1 MSLRPAALNDERL
14 ITEIKFEQETMKPG
28 KILRNDSEG
37 TKPRL
42 GFSWLHGFLL
52 NQTSLERGA
61 ASLVFLFVLAAGPAP
76 ASAAEPV
83 AIPAAKPSR
92 MDTRAPATAARSDSS
107 VAPAATFD
115 TFRVVSERNIF
126 NPNRTGRREH
136 TTEEQPPRMDVIS
149 IVGTMESDRGIRAF
163 FDGSDSSYRRA
174 VRVGE
179 SVDKFKVTQISP
191 HAVELERDGKNLS
204 VRVGQQLRRPEG
216 ADWDL
221 VGEEVL
227 RREAETR
234 ATAEAKSD
242 PNVPPPIP
250 AGVSD
255 VEKRMRER
263 RINTFKEPKPFKEIK
278 PGKEMKP

>member
-1 MSLRPAALNDERL
+1 MSLRL
-14 ITEIKFEQETMKPG
+14 I
-28 KILRNDSEG
+28 
-37 TKPRL
+37 
-42 GFSWLHGFLL
+42 
-52 NQTSLERGA
+52 
-61 ASLVFLFVLAAGPAP
+61 FLFVLVSVGF

-83 AIPAAKPSR
+83 ATPAAKP
-92 MDTRAPATAARSDSS
+92 TRKDRSAPATAEPARTDAS
-107 VAPAATFD
+107 VAPATTFD

-126 NPNRTGRREH
+126 NPNRTGRREP
-136 TTEEQPPRMDVIS
+136 TTEEQPPRVDVIS
-149 IVGTMESDRGIRAF
+149 VVGTMESDRGLRAF

-191 HAVELERDGKNLS
+191 HVVDLERDGKNLS

-221 VGEEVL
+221 VGEDVI

-234 ATAEAKSD
+234 AAAEARAD

-250 AGVSD
+250 AGASE

-263 RINTFKEPKPFKEIK
+263 RMNTFKEPKPFKELKPFKEIK